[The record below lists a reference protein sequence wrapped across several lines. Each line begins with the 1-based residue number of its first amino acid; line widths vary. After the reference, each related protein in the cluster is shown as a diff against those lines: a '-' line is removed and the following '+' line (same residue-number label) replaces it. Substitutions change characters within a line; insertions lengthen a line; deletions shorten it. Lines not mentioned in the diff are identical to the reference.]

1 MRHPFNFPNIDKNVK
16 LIEKTRGILMIYT
29 LPCKKDFPGLSF
41 ISQRGV
47 GYYQLGYRVPY
58 QNNMSM
64 ALTDAY
70 YKLKNRVM
78 LDLAYYRRNKLNQ
91 SIQKLE
97 YQQAKLF

>member
-16 LIEKTRGILMIYT
+16 LIEKTGGILMVYT
-29 LPCKKDFPGLSF
+29 LPCKKDFPQLSF
-41 ISQRGV
+41 ISKKGV

-58 QNNMSM
+58 QNNMSD
-64 ALTDAY
+64 ALTYAY

-78 LDLAYYRRNKLNQ
+78 LDLAYHQRMKLNNK
-91 SIQKLE
+91 IQKLE